1 MLRCDIYVGR
11 CYLQWSTMEER
22 LVLRGYVILHK
33 FKYIGSPIA
42 SALHDLKRDVSA
54 QESDLA

>member
-42 SALHDLKRDVSA
+42 SALHGFSLEGCV
-54 QESDLA
+54 QENA

>member
-22 LVLRGYVILHK
+22 LVLGGYAILHQ
-33 FKYIGSPIA
+33 FKLIGSPIA
-42 SALHDLKRDVSA
+42 SALHGFSLDGCV
-54 QESDLA
+54 QEYA